1 MKIGNFLTDSNIF
14 LAPMA
19 GVTDSSYRKICR
31 RKNAGLIYTEMVS
44 AKGLYYND
52 CRTEEIMKVDEEE
65 KPVALQ
71 IFGSEPEIIKN
82 VIYNK
87 LNDRKEF
94 EIIDINM
101 GCPAPKIVK
110 NGDGSALMKNPKLIG
125 EIVRAA
131 KSVSIKPVTV
141 KIRKGW
147 DGNLLNALEVAKII
161 EDAGADAITIHGR
174 TREEYYTGTAD
185 WTVIKDIKEAVSIPV
200 IGNGDIFKPEDIKK
214 MMEYTKCDAVMIGR
228 GAKGNP
234 WIFDMGYNYM
244 RNGSYTEPSAV
255 DRIDIC
261 LEHLD
266 LLTED
271 KSEKIGS
278 MEIRKHAAWYLKGL
292 HGSAEVRDM
301 INRAQNRNEL
311 RDIILNYREQWTE

>member
-1 MKIGNFLTDSNIF
+1 MKIGNFQTDTNIF

-52 CRTEEIMKVDEEE
+52 LKTEEIMKVDEEE

-87 LNDRKEF
+87 LNDRKEY

-147 DGNLLNALEVAKII
+147 DGSLLNALEVAKII

-185 WTVIKDIKEAVSIPV
+185 WTVIKDIKAAVDIPV

-234 WIFDMGYNYM
+234 WIFDMGYNYIST
-244 RNGSYTEPSAV
+244 GKYTEPGAV
-255 DRIDIC
+255 DRVDMC
-261 LEHLD
+261 LEHLE
-266 LLTED
+266 LLTRD

-292 HGSAEVRDM
+292 HGSSEIRDR
-301 INRAQNRNEL
+301 INRAQSKDEL
-311 RDIILNYREQWTE
+311 RDIILKYREQWI